1 MADVDVTATPEAI
14 TVTDVPT
21 APAISTMSVNPSIVD
36 AVGVADVVST
46 APAFTLKLY
55 RGTNSVTVS
64 AITEDWEFVETY
76 KQFRNLGIKLKGII
90 LVPGSGTDVFV
101 IKDGGESGALLYNA
115 AHATTVCT
123 VVVYPG
129 TYVKPFIDFS
139 LCTLTAG
146 HSITFLW

>member
-1 MADVDVTATPEAI
+1 MVDIDCTATAEAI
-14 TVTDVPT
+14 TVADVVST
-21 APAISTMSVNPSIVD
+21 VPAISTMSVNPSIVD
-36 AVGVADVVST
+36 AVGVTDVVT
-46 APAFTLKLY
+46 TPVFTLKLY

-90 LVPGSGTDVFV
+90 LIPGSGTNVFV
-101 IKDGGESGALLYNA
+101 IKDGGENGAFLYDA

-129 TYVKPFIDFS
+129 TYVKPYIDFS

>member
-1 MADVDVTATPEAI
+1 MVDVDVTATAEAI
-14 TVTDVPT
+14 TVADVPT
-21 APAISTMSVNPSIVD
+21 APAISTMSVNPSIAD

-46 APAFTLKLY
+46 APTFTLKLY

-64 AITEDWEFVETY
+64 AITEDWDFAETY

-139 LCTLTAG
+139 LCTLSAG